1 MRKLV
6 VLVISLLALAGLVS
20 APAAQA
26 ATRMDNV
33 SSSMLAPYRA
43 LMDQYRDASAL
54 GPDWVKVVDLAGIS
68 CIGDPAGTG
77 NMGIHYVN
85 PARLTDGVIVANQ
98 PEAVVYE
105 PEPNGTLR
113 LVAFEYLVFQSDFG
127 PVPPE
132 LFPGHPFMATAAGNR
147 FGLPAYYSQH
157 VWVGKGNPYGNLA
170 MWNPNVHCR

>member
-1 MRKLV
+1 MRKIAALV
-6 VLVISLLALAGLVS
+6 TGLIVAAGVVT

-26 ATRMDNV
+26 ASKQDSV
-33 SSSMLAPYRA
+33 SSKLLRPYRA
-43 LMDQYRDASAL
+43 LMAQYRDASAL

-77 NMGIHYVN
+77 AMGIHYVN
-85 PARLTDGVIVANQ
+85 PGRLTDGVIIPSQ

-113 LVAFEYLVFQSDFG
+113 LVAFEYLVFQGDFG
-127 PVPPE
+127 PTAPE
-132 LFPGHPFMATAAGNR
+132 LFPGHPFMPTGAGNR